1 MNFAIFVPGH
11 SIVRM
16 PDGSFQPSGLYQD
29 IMYPI
34 PGKSFPFRRTGIWNP
49 EPDPDP
55 DAGTAYLGGGEV
67 VVDASV
73 ALYRQLAQPGNAVAL
88 HMLGGRADYLETAAP
103 GMPDIDEAIVMKAMA
118 QRSLDGA
125 SIGTFRRTRTTEDDI
140 GAVLEEVRESKP
152 DRAFVVMMTFR
163 IARAE
168 AIAQKLVI
176 EQPALEAAMASTVF
190 CPAEQHV
197 PRPGEYVRMM
207 SSAAYA
213 RTVANERFGI
223 RKMLLGERATTGGQ
237 T

>member
-29 IMYPI
+29 ITYPT

-49 EPDPDP
+49 EPDPD
-55 DAGTAYLGGGEV
+55 AETAYLGGGGV
-67 VVDASV
+67 AVDASV

-88 HMLGGRADYLETAAP
+88 HMLGGRSDYLEAVAP
-103 GMPDIDEAIVMKAMA
+103 GMPDIDEAVVMKGMA

-140 GAVLEEVRESKP
+140 GAVLKEVHEVKP

-168 AIAQKLVI
+168 AIAQKLVM
-176 EQPALEAAMASTVF
+176 EQPALEGAMASMVF

-223 RKMLLGERATTGGQ
+223 RKMLLGERASTGGQ